1 MKKVKGFTY
10 DTEKDKDVIEYIE
23 KQPNQSRYIW
33 NLVRQDMNKNSL
45 ENLVRQY
52 VEEILKE
59 KNIKL
64 DQKSIT
70 KNDIAQLL
78 NIR

>member
-10 DTEKDKDVIEYIE
+10 DAEKDKDVIEYIE

-45 ENLVRQY
+45 KNLVRQY

>member
-45 ENLVRQY
+45 KNLVRQY

>member
-70 KNDIAQLL
+70 KNDIVQLL